1 MANLILM
8 VERLRTSSSADHEG
22 IRQFHEQR
30 HQLIQEMVEKFDLDV
45 TSWIDTHP
53 DGRPREWAEIIIA
66 LGTAGIVSGIVT
78 LAQTWIARRKISDFT
93 IGTPDLPAVSLKGA
107 TAEDI
112 ERIIRALKA

>member
-8 VERLRTSSSADHEG
+8 VERLRTSSSADSEG
-22 IRQFHEQR
+22 IRRFHEQR

-66 LGTAGIVSGIVT
+66 LGTAGVVSGIVT
-78 LAQTWIARRKISDFT
+78 LAQTWIARRQIPKVT
-93 IGTPDLPAVSLKGA
+93 IGTPEMPAVSVEGA

-112 ERIIRALKA
+112 ERIIRAIKG